1 MKERPNWKRAFTAK
15 DFAKRWKQ
23 AAGTDFQPGFKDCLL
38 VAKCSEQQEL
48 QLPELLQPGSPLF
61 REALQVS
68 LQMYQEHYMRDPV
81 ALHLLAAPSLLE
93 LEHTMASMLSQR
105 GQSLAMW
112 ATHDTTILVLLAALG
127 LWNGQW
133 PPYTDT
139 LVLEVYNSTGE
150 SYFRLLH
157 HGNPLLLPWC
167 ETSDVETHHSS
178 LLPGLCNV
186 KSFLPPWIAPFRNMQ
201 LLREACAKA
210 SPIELDQNK
219 EDPLA
224 SQWDRR
230 LKLLG
235 RISSFATYAI
245 SAAFCMFTGYF
256 WRELRQLP
264 NGRSSASSASQ
275 FEALLLS

>member
-1 MKERPNWKRAFTAK
+1 MRAE
-15 DFAKRWKQ
+15 FAKRWKQ

-38 VAKCSEQQEL
+38 VAKCSEQREL
-48 QLPELLQPGSPLF
+48 QLPELLQPDSPLF
-61 REALQVS
+61 REALQVA

-81 ALHLLAAPSLLE
+81 ALHLLAAPALIE
-93 LEHTMASMLSQR
+93 LEHTMASMLSQTR
-105 GQSLAMW
+105 QSLAMW

-139 LVLEVYNSTGE
+139 LVLEVYRNDATGE

-167 ETSDVETHHSS
+167 ETSQNEQAHHSS
-178 LLPGLCNV
+178 LVPGLCNV
-186 KSFLPPWIAPFRNMQ
+186 KSFLPPWIAPFRDMK

-210 SPIELDQNK
+210 SPIELDQTK
-219 EDPLA
+219 QDPLA
-224 SQWDRR
+224 SQLD

-235 RISSFATYAI
+235 SIRSFATYAT
-245 SAAFCMFTGYF
+245 SAAFCMFIGYF
-256 WRELRQLP
+256 WRDRQL
-264 NGRSSASSASQ
+264 NRRSASQ
-275 FEALLLS
+275 LEALLS